1 MAETKKTY
9 YYGRGRRKES
19 TARVRLYTGK
29 GESKINAK
37 NIIDYF
43 KKNEI
48 LITRVAEPLKLTG
61 NNDKTY
67 FEVIIEGGGLSGQ
80 ADAIALG
87 LSRALVTYDEN
98 LRTVLRKAGLLTR
111 DQREKERK
119 KFGLKRAR
127 KAPQFSKR

>member
-1 MAETKKTY
+1 MAEKKTY

-19 TARVRLYTGK
+19 TARVRLFTGK
-29 GESKINAK
+29 GESKVNDK
-37 NIIDYF
+37 NLNDYF
-43 KKNEI
+43 KKNE
-48 LITRVAEPLKLTG
+48 LMTAKVQEPLKLTG
-61 NNDKTY
+61 NLDKVY
-67 FEVIIEGGGLSGQ
+67 FEVMVEGGGTTGQ

-87 LSRALVTYDEN
+87 LSRALVVYDEN
-98 LRTVLRKAGLLTR
+98 TKLTLRKAGLLTR